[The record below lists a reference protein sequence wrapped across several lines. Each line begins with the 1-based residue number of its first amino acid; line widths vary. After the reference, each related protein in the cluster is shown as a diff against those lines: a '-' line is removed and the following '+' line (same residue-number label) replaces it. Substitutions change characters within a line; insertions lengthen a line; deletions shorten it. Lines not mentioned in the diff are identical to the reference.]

1 MTFLLGVLCGCLVT
15 IGTAFIVAADENLDE
30 GDQNR

>member
-15 IGTAFIVAADENLDE
+15 IGTAFIVAADDI
-30 GDQNR
+30 DKDDI